1 MNQLASVQSVVENPG
16 KTGHHLPTLNTEG
29 LTSFIP
35 DAEIWEMLDRRGT
48 PDRIQIRDVIQK
60 SLDKQRLDPHEMA
73 ILINASDDESVEQIY
88 AGARELKE
96 RVYGNRIV
104 LFAPLYVGNSCV
116 NGCKYCAFRASNHEV
131 VRKTLTE
138 KELEQEV
145 LALERKGHKRLIMV
159 YGEHPSYTP
168 EFIAQTVRQV
178 YATKTGNGE
187 IRRVNINAA
196 PLDHEG
202 FRTVKAAGI
211 GTYQI
216 FQESYHQETYERVH
230 PTGLKSNYLWRLHG
244 LSRAMEA
251 GIDDVG
257 IGALLGLTDWRF
269 EVMSL
274 LHHTIH
280 LEDRFNVGPHTISF
294 PRIEPALA
302 TGFADNPPV
311 RVADR
316 DFKRLIAILRL
327 AVPYTGLILTCREP
341 VEIRNE
347 ALSFGVSQIDAGS
360 SIGIGSYSQDDESHR
375 KSQFVLGDQRSLDQT
390 IRELCE
396 GGFLPS
402 FCTGCYRVGR
412 TGEHFMEFAVPGFVK
427 RYCTPN
433 AVLTFLEYLQDY
445 ATPETVTAGVQ
456 RIEAELTAMPEGTMK
471 TTVLERVELVKQGE
485 RDLFF

>member
-1 MNQLASVQSVVENPG
+1 MNSIASIKPVVENPT
-16 KTGHHLPTLNTEG
+16 KTGHYLPKINTDG

-35 DAEIWEMLDRRGT
+35 EGDIWEMLDQTAR

-60 SLDKQRLDPHEMA
+60 SLDKQRLDPQEMA
-73 ILINASDDESVEQIY
+73 ILINADDDESIEQIY

-96 RVYGNRIV
+96 RIYGNRIV

-116 NGCKYCAFRASNHEV
+116 NNCKYCGFRVSNTEV

-138 KELEQEV
+138 DELTKEV
-145 LALERKGHKRLIMV
+145 LALEKKGHKRLIMV

-178 YATKTGNGE
+178 YATKTGKGE

-202 FRTVKAAGI
+202 YRTVKAAGI

-216 FQESYHQETYERVH
+216 FQESYHQETYANVH
-230 PTGLKSNYLWRLHG
+230 PSGLKSNYLWRLYG
-244 LSRAMEA
+244 LTRAMEA

-274 LHHTIH
+274 LYHTIH

-302 TGFADNPPV
+302 TGFAENPPE
-311 RVADR
+311 RVSDR

-341 VEIRNE
+341 VEVRNE
-347 ALSFGVSQIDAGS
+347 AISFGVSQIDAGS
-360 SIGIGSYSQDDESHR
+360 SIGIGSYSRGAEERD

-396 GGFLPS
+396 ADYLPS

-433 AVLTFLEYLQDY
+433 AVLTFLEYLEDY
-445 ATPETVTAGVQ
+445 ASPETRVAGLK
-456 RIEAELTAMPEGTMK
+456 RIQDELEAMPEGTMK
-471 TTVLERVELVKQGE
+471 TTVQERIELVKQGE